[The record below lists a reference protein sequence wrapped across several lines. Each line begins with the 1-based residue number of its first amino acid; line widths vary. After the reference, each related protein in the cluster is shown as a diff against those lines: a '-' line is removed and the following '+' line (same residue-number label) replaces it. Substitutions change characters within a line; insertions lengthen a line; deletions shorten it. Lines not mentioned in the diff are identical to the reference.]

1 MALCFVG
8 KLAPNTLLCELVAI
22 MQYEPA
28 STGIVS
34 TVLDFF
40 VQGAASGYGVLI
52 QDVEEAAFEPG

>member
-1 MALCFVG
+1 
-8 KLAPNTLLCELVAI
+8 